1 MRWKLR
7 RSELPARE
15 DGLTPREEM
24 LFYFLLWHAVHD
36 RPLPTYRQ
44 IAKGMGYGSKNSIS
58 VVVWRFRQAGYITGM
73 DSENR
78 NICKPRMKVR
88 LACLRPDGREPCA
101 T

>member
-36 RPLPTYRQ
+36 RPIPAYRE
-44 IAKGMGYGSKNSIS
+44 IAKVMGYRSKNSVS
-58 VVVWRFRQAGYITGM
+58 VVLWRFRQAGYVTGM
-73 DSENR
+73 KNETR
-78 NICKPRMKVR
+78 HIRKPRIKVR
-88 LACLRPDGREPCA
+88 LACLRPDRSEPCA
-101 T
+101 A